1 MHNYLKTKYYFIN
14 KFDTNII
21 DQQDKNTII
30 IYRNY
35 TDSKVNELLVLN
47 LKKFC
52 QKKNKKFYLSNNV
65 KLAIK
70 LDLDGVYLPS
80 FNKSFCHLG
89 YSLKK
94 KFEIIG
100 SAHNLK
106 EIKNKELQKVNKIFL
121 SSLFKKN
128 KNYLG
133 INKFKLLSN
142 LTKKK
147 VVVLGGISKKNIKL
161 INLLKNSEFAGI
173 SYFEQKKGPLEGAL
187 L

>member
-1 MHNYLKTKYYFIN
+1 MHDFLITKYYFIN
-14 KFDTNII
+14 KFDSNII
-21 DQQDKNTII
+21 NQQDRQTII

-35 TDSKVNELLVLN
+35 SHNKVDELLILK

-52 QKKNKKFYLSNNV
+52 KLNGNKFFLSNDI

-80 FNKSFCHLG
+80 FNKNLNHLS

-94 KFEIIG
+94 KFQIVG

-106 EIKNKELQKVNKIFL
+106 EMRTKELQRTKKIFL

-133 INKFKLLSN
+133 INKFRIISRY
-142 LTKKK
+142 TKQE
-147 VVVLGGISKKNIKL
+147 VIALGGISKKNVKKLKLLCIK
-161 INLLKNSEFAGI
+161 EFAGI
-173 SYFEQKKGPLEGAL
+173 SYFE
-187 L
+187 